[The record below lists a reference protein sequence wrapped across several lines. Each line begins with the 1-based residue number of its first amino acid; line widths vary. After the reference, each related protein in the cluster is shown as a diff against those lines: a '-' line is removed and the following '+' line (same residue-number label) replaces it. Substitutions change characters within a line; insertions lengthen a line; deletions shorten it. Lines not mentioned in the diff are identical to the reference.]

1 MFNKIL
7 IFLVILIIILLII
20 IKYYNNNFH
29 IQQKS
34 EKNTKNIAENFII
47 RNDDPDNDGKMKF
60 SYLINPRYTED
71 ILSKYYLNDD
81 TREYNNR
88 SVIHPTQTPRARESW
103 LFFIKDTSLNK
114 KYYGNLYYNNIY
126 SNNIYKETS
135 IRL

>member
-34 EKNTKNIAENFII
+34 EKNTKKITENFII
-47 RNDDPDNDGKMKF
+47 KNNDPDNDGKMEF
-60 SYLINPRYTED
+60 SYLVSPQYTDD
-71 ILSKYYLNDD
+71 ILSRYYINDD
-81 TREYNNR
+81 TRVRNIR
-88 SVIHPTQTPRARESW
+88 SVNHPTQTPTIVNTY
-103 LFFIKDTSLNK
+103 L
-114 KYYGNLYYNNIY
+114 KYYGNLYNNNIE
-126 SNNIYKETS
+126 SNRIYNETG

>member
-81 TREYNNR
+81 TRVRNIR
-88 SVIHPTQTPRARESW
+88 SVNHPTARCCHRPRRRR
-103 LFFIKDTSLNK
+103 
-114 KYYGNLYYNNIY
+114 G
-126 SNNIYKETS
+126 
-135 IRL
+135 

>member
-34 EKNTKNIAENFII
+34 EKNTKKIAENFII
-47 RNDDPDNDGKMKF
+47 RNNEPDNDGKMEF
-60 SYLINPRYTED
+60 SYLVNPQYTDD
-71 ILSKYYLNDD
+71 ILSRYYINDD
-81 TREYNNR
+81 TRVRNIR
-88 SVIHPTQTPRARESW
+88 SVKHPTQTPRGIGL
-103 LFFIKDTSLNK
+103 LFINTGLNL
-114 KYYGNLYYNNIY
+114 KYYGNLYNNNIE
-126 SNNIYKETS
+126 SNRIYKETG

>member
-7 IFLVILIIILLII
+7 IFLVILIIILLIILLII

-34 EKNTKNIAENFII
+34 EKNTKKIIEKFII

-60 SYLINPRYTED
+60 SYLINPQYTPD

-81 TREYNNR
+81 TRVNNIR
-88 SVIHPTQTPRARESW
+88 SIEHPTQSPRRA
-103 LFFIKDTSLNK
+103 SLSSDI
-114 KYYGNLYYNNIY
+114 KYYGNIYYNNIE
-126 SNNIYKETS
+126 SNRIYKETG